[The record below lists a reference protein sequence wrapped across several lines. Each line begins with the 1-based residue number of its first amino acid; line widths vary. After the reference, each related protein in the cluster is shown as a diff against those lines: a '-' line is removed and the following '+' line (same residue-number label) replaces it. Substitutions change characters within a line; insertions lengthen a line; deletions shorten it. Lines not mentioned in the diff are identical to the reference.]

1 MELAGA
7 AGAGGPEDPEPTR
20 PSANAI
26 LRPLVS
32 ARWLPDY
39 SIVLLYPFIS
49 GEKAV
54 VRMPHVNLQG
64 WSRDFGVRFATCR
77 WGSGHNVS
85 ISRDGIE

>member
-1 MELAGA
+1 MPQALADRRIRSLLA
-7 AGAGGPEDPEPTR
+7 PLRTR
-20 PSANAI
+20 SSD
-26 LRPLVS
+26 LWCPLDGF
-32 ARWLPDY
+32 PDY

-54 VRMPHVNLQG
+54 VRMSHVNLQG
-64 WSRDFGVRFATCR
+64 CSRDFGVRFATCR